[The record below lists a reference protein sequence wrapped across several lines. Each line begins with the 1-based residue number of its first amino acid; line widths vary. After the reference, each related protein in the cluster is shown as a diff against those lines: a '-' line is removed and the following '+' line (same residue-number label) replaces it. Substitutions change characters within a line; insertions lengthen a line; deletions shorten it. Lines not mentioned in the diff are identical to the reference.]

1 VPDGPLKTDREARE
15 AWIRALQETAPIA
28 EHRTLTLPRAIE
40 QRAVAAPDSVALLG
54 DNEALTYRDFAARM
68 RAYSDWA
75 VRHRIGRGD
84 VVGLL
89 MRNCP
94 EYLAIW
100 LGITRVGGVVALLN
114 TNQTGDGLVHAI
126 DIVAPTHLIVG
137 AGLGEAF
144 DTARRHLRSAP
155 ATWIH
160 GADHSGARR
169 IDHEID
175 EHLPPD
181 DSAVGYPAPT
191 IADRALC
198 IYTSGTTG
206 LPKAANVSHFRLIQ
220 WSRWFAGMVDAQPSD
235 RMYNCL
241 PMYHSVGG
249 VVATGMMLVS
259 GGSVVIRNGFS
270 ASCFWDDVAAS
281 ECTVFQYIG
290 ELCRYL
296 VNTPPHPRERA
307 HRLRLSCGNGLR
319 ADVWAEFRNRFAI
332 PRNLEFY
339 AATEAN
345 FSLYNCENEPGSIGR
360 IPPFLAH
367 RFPVALVQYDVETGE
382 PVRNEAGRCM
392 RCAPDEA
399 GEAISRIA
407 DRAANNGSPFEGYT
421 DRAAS
426 DEKILRDVFEP
437 GDAWFRSGDLMRKD
451 ARGFYY
457 FVDRIGDTFRWRGEN
472 VSTDE
477 VAQAINACSGVAE
490 AVVYG
495 VAVPGADGRAG
506 MAAIVAGAGFDLAVL
521 RRHLATALPEYARPV
536 FLRVRPALDTTETF
550 KQKKQHLA
558 GEGFDPA
565 LTGGDPI
572 YFDDRVSRTFLP
584 VDVAVHRRILAG
596 EVRL

>member
-1 VPDGPLKTDREARE
+1 MKTDRYARE
-15 AWIRALQETAPIA
+15 AWIRALQQTAPIA
-28 EHRTLTLPRAIE
+28 EHPTLTLPRAIE
-40 QRAVAAPDSVALLG
+40 QRAVAAPESVALLG

-68 RAYSDWA
+68 RAYSHWA
-75 VRHRIGRGD
+75 MRYRIGRGD

-89 MRNCP
+89 MRNCL

-100 LGITRVGGVVALLN
+100 LGITRVRGVVALLN
-114 TNQTGDGLVHAI
+114 TNQTGDGLAHAI
-126 DIVAPTHLIVG
+126 DIVAPKHLIVG

-144 DTARRHLRSAP
+144 DAARRHLRSAP
-155 ATWIH
+155 AMWIH
-160 GADHSGARR
+160 GADHPGTRR

-175 EHLPPD
+175 EHSPAD
-181 DSAVGYPAPT
+181 DSALGYPTPT

-206 LPKAANVSHFRLIQ
+206 LPKAANISHFRLMQ
-220 WSRWFAGMVDAQPSD
+220 WSRWFAGMTDVQPSD

-249 VVATGMMLVS
+249 VVVIGTMLVS
-259 GGSVVIRNGFS
+259 GGSVVIRDGFS
-270 ASCFWDDVAAS
+270 ATRFWDDVAAS
-281 ECTVFQYIG
+281 ECTLFQYIG

-345 FSLYNCENEPGSIGR
+345 FALYNCENEPGSIGR

-382 PVRNEAGRCM
+382 PVRNEAGRCI
-392 RCAPDEA
+392 RCTPDEA

-407 DRAANNGSPFEGYT
+407 DRGANNGSPFEGYT
-421 DRAAS
+421 DGAAS
-426 DEKILRDVFEP
+426 DGKILRDVFEP

-457 FVDRIGDTFRWRGEN
+457 FVDRIGDTFRWKGEN

-477 VAQAINACSGVAE
+477 VAQAINACPGVTE

-506 MAAIVAGAGFDLAVL
+506 MAAIVVGAGFDLAVL
-521 RRHLATALPEYARPV
+521 RRHLTTALPEYARPV
-536 FLRVRPALDTTETF
+536 FLRVRPALDITETF
-550 KQKKQHLA
+550 KQKKQHLV

-565 LTGGDPI
+565 LTSDPI
-572 YFDDRVSRTFLP
+572 YFNDRISGGFMP
-584 VDVAVHRRILAG
+584 VDVAVHRRILTG